1 MMLAPGPVV
10 EVAGVDGAGKTTL
23 AAHLS
28 GHYIAQGRITY
39 VRSFHTW
46 IRRWTTAVAA
56 QHGRSRAEHFGLDAI
71 EFATAVELMDR
82 SQLLRRSAA
91 DGSLFVLDP
100 YIFCSAA
107 MSASYGVTNLAAI
120 VETYLAGAPP
130 DLVVYLEID
139 PRVAMERIGR
149 RVSNDN
155 LVLPAYQEPS
165 LAAFRDALEE
175 VAPMF
180 ATGGVEIL
188 RLDAESTVEANVKAV
203 ADRLADLGF

>member
-1 MMLAPGPVV
+1 MVLSPGPVI

-56 QHGRSRAEHFGLDAI
+56 QHGRSRAEHFGLDAV

-155 LVLPAYQEPS
+155 LVLPAYQEPP
-165 LAAFRDALEE
+165 LAAFRDALEA

-180 ATGGVEIL
+180 AAGGVEIL

-203 ADRLADLGF
+203 ADRLAELGF

>member
-1 MMLAPGPVV
+1 VV

-46 IRRWTTAVAA
+46 VRRWTTAVAA
-56 QHGRSRAEHFGLDAI
+56 GHGKSRAEHFGLDAV
-71 EFATAVELMDR
+71 EFATAMELMDR
-82 SQLLRRSAA
+82 SQMLRRSAA
-91 DGSLFVLDP
+91 DGSIFVLDP

-139 PRVAMERIGR
+139 PRRAMQRIGR

-155 LVLPAYQEPS
+155 LVLPAYREPS
-165 LAAFRDALEE
+165 LTAFRDALEA

-180 ATGGVEIL
+180 AAGGVEIL
-188 RLDAESTVEANVKAV
+188 RLDAEATVEANVKAV
-203 ADRLADLGF
+203 ADRLAELGF

>member
-1 MMLAPGPVV
+1 MMVSPGPVV

-28 GHYIAQGRITY
+28 GHFIAQGRITY

-56 QHGRSRAEHFGLDAI
+56 EHGRSRAEHFGIDAV

-82 SQLLRRSAA
+82 SQLLRRATA
-91 DGSLFVLDP
+91 DGSIYVLDP

-107 MSASYGVTNLAAI
+107 MSASYGVSNLPAI

-139 PRVAMERIGR
+139 PRAAMERIGR

-155 LVLPAYQEPS
+155 LVLSAYREPP
-165 LAAFRDALEE
+165 LVEFRAALET

-180 ATGGVEIL
+180 TAAGVEIL
-188 RLDAESTVEANVKAV
+188 RLDAESTVESNVKAV
-203 ADRLADLGF
+203 ADRLAELGF

>member
-1 MMLAPGPVV
+1 MSSPGPVV

-46 IRRWTTAVAA
+46 VRRWTTAVAA
-56 QHGRSRAEHFGLDAI
+56 GHGKSRAEHFGLDAV
-71 EFATAVELMDR
+71 EFATAMELMDR
-82 SQLLRRSAA
+82 SQMLRRSAA
-91 DGSLFVLDP
+91 DGSIFVLDP

-139 PRVAMERIGR
+139 PRLAMRRIGR

-155 LVLPAYQEPS
+155 LVLPAYREPS
-165 LAAFRDALEE
+165 LTAFRDALEA

-180 ATGGVEIL
+180 AAGGVEIL
-188 RLDAESTVEANVKAV
+188 RLDAEATVEANVKAV
-203 ADRLADLGF
+203 ADRLAELGF

>member
-1 MMLAPGPVV
+1 MRSPGPVI

-46 IRRWTTAVAA
+46 VRRWTTAVAA
-56 QHGRSRAEHFGLDAI
+56 QHGRSRAEHFGIDAI

-91 DGSLFVLDP
+91 DGSIFVLDP

-107 MSASYGVTNLAAI
+107 MSASYGVSNLDAI
-120 VETYLAGAPP
+120 VETYLAGAAP
-130 DLVVYLEID
+130 DLVVYLQID
-139 PRVAMERIGR
+139 PALAMERIGR

-155 LVLPAYQEPS
+155 LVLPSYAEPP
-165 LAAFRDALEE
+165 LTEFRDALET

-180 ATGGVEIL
+180 AAGGVDIL
-188 RLDAESTVEANVKAV
+188 RLDAGSTVETNVKAV
-203 ADRLADLGF
+203 ADRLAELGF

>member
-1 MMLAPGPVV
+1 VV

-46 IRRWTTAVAA
+46 VRRWTTAVAA
-56 QHGRSRAEHFGLDAI
+56 GHGKSRAEHFGLDAV
-71 EFATAVELMDR
+71 EFATAMELMDR
-82 SQLLRRSAA
+82 SQMLRRSAA
-91 DGSLFVLDP
+91 DGSIFVLDP

-139 PRVAMERIGR
+139 PRLAMRRIGR

-155 LVLPAYQEPS
+155 LVLPAYREPS
-165 LAAFRDALEE
+165 LTAFRDALEA

-180 ATGGVEIL
+180 AAGGVEIL
-188 RLDAESTVEANVKAV
+188 RLDAEATVEANVKAV
-203 ADRLADLGF
+203 ADRLAELGF

>member
-1 MMLAPGPVV
+1 MSELVLYYPADPGQLPAFETVCAEVLPELRRNSPTGCHPAGESGRSDDAFSGPVI

-56 QHGRSRAEHFGLDAI
+56 TRGSRAEHFGLDAV

-120 VETYLAGAPP
+120 
-130 DLVVYLEID
+130 
-139 PRVAMERIGR
+139 GR
-149 RVSNDN
+149 PTC
-155 LVLPAYQEPS
+155 PARRRTWS
-165 LAAFRDALEE
+165 F
-175 VAPMF
+175 
-180 ATGGVEIL
+180 T
-188 RLDAESTVEANVKAV
+188 
-203 ADRLADLGF
+203 